1 MNRIRRLTLAGCIAL
16 LCAIA
21 FAQRNPVEVTL
32 EDLSSYPQ
40 KFDGHLVRV
49 RALLVLGWE
58 GDNFLIDPSKPT
70 PEGFPSRNPAA
81 VWFHCKPELQKQ
93 VYGSIRPNE
102 RRRVFGS
109 YTGYFHF
116 VRKPQ
121 IMNGAFNPGTLQFDA
136 VEVSIPEPQ
145 LPFNK
150 SPQ

>member
-1 MNRIRRLTLAGCIAL
+1 MNWIRHLTLAGCIAL
-16 LCAIA
+16 LCVIA

-32 EDLSSYPQ
+32 EDLSLYPQ

-49 RALLVLGWE
+49 RALLVFGWE

-70 PEGFPSRNPAA
+70 PEGFPSQNPAA
-81 VWFHCKPELQKQ
+81 VWFHCKPEHEKQ
-93 VYGSIRPNE
+93 VYGPIPPNE

-121 IMNGAFNPGTLQFDA
+121 IMNGAFNPGTLRFDA